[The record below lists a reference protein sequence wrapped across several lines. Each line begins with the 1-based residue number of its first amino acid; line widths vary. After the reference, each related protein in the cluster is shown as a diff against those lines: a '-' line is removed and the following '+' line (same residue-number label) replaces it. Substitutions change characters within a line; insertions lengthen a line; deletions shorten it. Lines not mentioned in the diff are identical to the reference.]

1 MITPIVLV
9 MITIKGFY
17 SYDLHFAL
25 LGIMLISLGFFSLLM
40 WWIRSDEQDYNE
52 WDMDVIQKGID

>member
-1 MITPIVLV
+1 